1 MIRIQTD
8 FGFVVSL
15 GQTEEV
21 STSILE
27 ILPKK
32 KISKHFH
39 KKPVMLTS
47 SHKGSRLTLDAGW
60 LIIEQEWYPTG
71 S

>member
-1 MIRIQTD
+1 MNEFEEITPKGNTKVNFEAATAYVRKY
-8 FGFVVSL
+8 VV
-15 GQTEEV
+15 
-21 STSILE
+21 
-27 ILPKK
+27 
-32 KISKHFH
+32 H

-47 SHKGSRLTLDAGW
+47 SHKGSRLTLDVGW